1 MKSLNIILKYLTL
14 FLIGGITY
22 YFIEILYRG
31 YSHFSMV
38 IVGGLCFVLI
48 GSINEFSNKEI
59 PLLLQMLI
67 SVFIVD
73 IIELFSGI
81 IINKILLLN
90 VWDYSNLKFNFL
102 GQISL
107 RSSIAWFFLSLFAI
121 CSSIPFY
128 VYKKWLY
135 ILYNTF
141 HGIDS
146 LSNVWGF
153 SILFLP

>member
-38 IVGGLCFVLI
+38 SVGGLCFVLI

-121 CSSIPFY
+121 CMDDLLRY
-128 VYKKWLY
+128 A
-135 ILYNTF
+135 LYNEQMHLYKF
-141 HGIDS
+141 
-146 LSNVWGF
+146 F
-153 SILFLP
+153 

>member
-1 MKSLNIILKYLTL
+1 ILKYLTL

-22 YFIEILYRG
+22 YFIEIAYRG

-67 SVFIVD
+67 SVLLVD
-73 IIELFSGI
+73 IVELISGI
-81 IINKILLLN
+81 IINRILLLN
-90 VWDYSNLKFNFL
+90 VWDYSQLKYNFL

-107 RSSIAWFFLSLFAI
+107 NSSIAWFFLSLFAI
-121 CSSIPFY
+121 YMDDLLRY
-128 VYKKWLY
+128 VIFKEKKPRYK
-135 ILYNTF
+135 
-141 HGIDS
+141 
-146 LSNVWGF
+146 
-153 SILFLP
+153 FL